1 MCSNNLDK
9 FIILLSDIIIAQQSD
24 TYFLGGEVMD
34 NNDIKLIALLEAGII
49 AVLLIALAVTGSFN
63 SRSNDTTFYD
73 PLNSPNLMEN
83 EVHIVEK
90 ELFVK
95 NVTGNETFVVD
106 ESWDAFCIY
115 VEGITDSVVSYDL
128 TISGNPEG
136 TSTANGTINP
146 SWMVDHERI
155 DRSLTVGRGGSID
168 NQSKGN
174 WTLSYDVEG
183 GLIKFTIMKI
193 KY

>member
-136 TSTANGTINP
+136 TSTANRTINP

>member
-136 TSTANGTINP
+136 TSTANRTINP

-174 WTLSYDVEG
+174 WTLSYDVDG
-183 GLIKFTIMKI
+183 GLIRFTIMKI

>member
-1 MCSNNLDK
+1 
-9 FIILLSDIIIAQQSD
+9 
-24 TYFLGGEVMD
+24 MD

-63 SRSNDTTFYD
+63 SRSNDTTYYD

-146 SWMVDHERI
+146 SWVVDHERI

>member
-136 TSTANGTINP
+136 TSTANRTINP

-168 NQSKGN
+168 YQSKGN

-183 GLIKFTIMKI
+183 GLVKFTIMKI

>member
-168 NQSKGN
+168 YQSKGN

-183 GLIKFTIMKI
+183 GLVKFTIMKI

>member
-1 MCSNNLDK
+1 
-9 FIILLSDIIIAQQSD
+9 
-24 TYFLGGEVMD
+24 
-34 NNDIKLIALLEAGII
+34 
-49 AVLLIALAVTGSFN
+49 
-63 SRSNDTTFYD
+63 
-73 PLNSPNLMEN
+73 MEN

-136 TSTANGTINP
+136 TSTANRTINP

-168 NQSKGN
+168 YQSKGN

-183 GLIKFTIMKI
+183 GLVKFTIMKI

>member
-1 MCSNNLDK
+1 VCSNNLDK

-136 TSTANGTINP
+136 TSTANRTINP

-168 NQSKGN
+168 YQSKGN

-183 GLIKFTIMKI
+183 GLVKFTIMKI